1 MHNRFLR
8 WAAAGAVCLLL
19 AGEALAASSPAPPEE
34 AIKGKA
40 TYTQKLQEI
49 TQECDAVKAE
59 LPARYRKT
67 LDALRL
73 EAKQKGDLD
82 AVQAADAEIQRFEK
96 QKNMPPVTPQPANP
110 DLAKAAK
117 LCRDAMD
124 RSEQDAAQKVIELT
138 ERYMQFLDLHVKQA
152 VRDDKLDLAK
162 AFDAELKA
170 ARETPAYQAAKFLIA
185 DKAAAAET
193 AKTDPPSDQPPSAID
208 PNKTHPAVATNL
220 PPSVLAPTRIGKDG
234 EKIEPRVD
242 PNGLYDA
249 QRIFEG
255 LPAATPGSP
264 SSFKS
269 LTVCETGKTT
279 LSGIG
284 IAMDGCL
291 DNEHA
296 QYQSRIKLRSK
307 SVGMT
312 FVNLKIL
319 TQYFVK
325 NQTGGAQEACLQFT
339 LVPNLSSK
347 GTTCEMKPSDPL
359 FPSVM
364 RFRNGSLVQER
375 EGSFLGVVV
384 TVFSSDDKLLGQV
397 SSSTSVKDH
406 GRTTFEL
413 PDTWLEHLYDTP
425 RFNPGLHIRR
435 PPPANGN

>member
-8 WAAAGAVCLLL
+8 LAAAGAACLLL
-19 AGEALAASSPAPPEE
+19 AGVALAASSPAPPEDV
-34 AIKGKA
+34 IKGKA

-49 TQECDAVKAE
+49 TQECDAAKAE
-59 LPARYRKT
+59 LWSRYRKT
-67 LDALRL
+67 LDALRQ
-73 EAKQKGDLD
+73 EAKQKGDFD
-82 AVQAADAEIQRFEK
+82 AVQAADAEILRFDK
-96 QKNMPPVTPQPANP
+96 QKKMPPVTPPPANP

-124 RSEQDAAQKVIELT
+124 RAEQDAAQKVIELT
-138 ERYMQFLDLHVKQA
+138 EHYLQFLELHLKQA

-162 AFDAELKA
+162 AFDTELKT

-185 DKAAAAET
+185 DKAATAET
-193 AKTDPPSDQPPSAID
+193 AKPDQPSEQPPAAID
-208 PNKTHPAVATNL
+208 PNKTHPAVVTSLL
-220 PPSVLAPTRIGKDG
+220 PPVLAPTRIGKDG
-234 EKIEPRVD
+234 EKIQPRID

-255 LPAATPGSP
+255 LPAATPGSS

-291 DNEHA
+291 DTERA

-307 SVGMT
+307 SVGTT

-319 TQYFVK
+319 AQYFVK
-325 NQTGGAQEACLQFT
+325 NQTGGAQEAGMQFT
-339 LVPNLSSK
+339 LVTNLSSK

-364 RFRNGSLVQER
+364 RFRNGSFVQER

-397 SSSTSVKDH
+397 SSSTAVKDH

-413 PDTWLEHLYDTP
+413 PDAWLEHLYDMP
-425 RFNPGLHIRR
+425 RFNPGAHLRR